1 MRIRNLHAIGKIVE
15 TPFGFKASSV
25 LDLRSAGLKDNLFL
39 IRCRNSLDNMTG
51 CAHCGY
57 GPGILQF
64 LNATELPDL
73 PLAKPPVRHSRRFMN
88 TITRRDQSRGLTLQ
102 DEVNRLFEDNFTRE
116 RSGHAD
122 LATWAPPVDIYET
135 ENELVVKAE
144 LPDFQDKD
152 IDVRITNNTLTIR
165 GERKFEKDVK
175 EENYLRIERAHGSFM
190 RSFSLPNTVSS
201 ENIRADY
208 RNGVLTLHMAKR
220 EESKP
225 KQIKVS
231 VAANGK

>member
-1 MRIRNLHAIGKIVE
+1 
-15 TPFGFKASSV
+15 
-25 LDLRSAGLKDNLFL
+25 
-39 IRCRNSLDNMTG
+39 
-51 CAHCGY
+51 
-57 GPGILQF
+57 
-64 LNATELPDL
+64 
-73 PLAKPPVRHSRRFMN
+73 VR
-88 TITRRDQSRGLTLQ
+88 
-102 DEVNRLFEDNFTRE
+102 RLFEDNFTRE

-175 EENYLRIERAHGSFM
+175 EENYLRIERAYGSFV